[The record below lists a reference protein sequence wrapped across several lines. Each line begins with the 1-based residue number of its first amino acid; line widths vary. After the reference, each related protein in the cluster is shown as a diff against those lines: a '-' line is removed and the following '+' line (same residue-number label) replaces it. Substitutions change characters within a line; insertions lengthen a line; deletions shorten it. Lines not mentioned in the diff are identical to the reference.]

1 MCWPQHRYIFECYY
15 VTTMTT
21 TTTAYD
27 DNYYRNNNITMHET
41 WFLFVDKN
49 ALRK

>member
-1 MCWPQHRYIFECYY
+1 
-15 VTTMTT
+15 MTT

-41 WFLFVDKN
+41 WFLFVDNN